1 MEQEVQEVETETTTT
16 EEVETNSEEVVEKTF
31 TQEEVDNIV
40 KERLAKAK
48 KGIPSKE
55 ELTKYNEW
63 KESQKTQ
70 QDKYDEL
77 LKKESEKDN
86 TISNLQKENLVLKSG
101 ITDNDEIEFIVY
113 KVSKMDGDFE
123 DNLKEY
129 LADNPKF
136 TKKQETKATGVE
148 ATKSTT
154 VTKENGVS
162 AILKAKHP
170 ELFE

>member
-16 EEVETNSEEVVEKTF
+16 DEVETNSEEVVKTF

-77 LKKESEKDN
+77 IKQANEKST

-101 ITDNDEIEFIVY
+101 ITDSDEVEFIVY
-113 KVSKMDGDFE
+113 KVSKMEGDFE
-123 DNLKEY
+123 ENLKEY
-129 LADNPKF
+129 LTDNPKY
-136 TKKQETKATGVE
+136 TKKQETKATGIE
-148 ATKSTT
+148 SKSTN
-154 VTKENGVS
+154 VAKDDGVM

-170 ELFE
+170 DIDF

>member
-1 MEQEVQEVETETTTT
+1 MEQEVQNVETETTAT
-16 EEVETNSEEVVEKTF
+16 ENVENNSENVVEKTF
-31 TQEEVDNIV
+31 TQDEVNAIV
-40 KERLAKAK
+40 KERLAKAQ

-55 ELTKYNEW
+55 ELIKYNEW

-77 LKKESEKDN
+77 VKERSEKDT

-123 DNLKEY
+123 DNLKDY
-129 LADNPKF
+129 LAENPKF

-148 ATKSTT
+148 SKPTS
-154 VTKENGVS
+154 VVQESGVS
-162 AILKAKHP
+162 AILKTKHP

>member
-16 EEVETNSEEVVEKTF
+16 EEVENNSEKVVEKTF
-31 TQEEVDNIV
+31 TQQELDNIV

-55 ELTKYNEW
+55 ELAEYNEW

-77 LKKESEKDN
+77 VKQDNEKST

-101 ITDNDEIEFIVY
+101 ITDSDEVEFIVY

-148 ATKSTT
+148 NKST
-154 VTKENGVS
+154 GVAKDDGVLS
-162 AILKAKHP
+162 ILKAKHP
-170 ELFE
+170 DIEF